1 MGLKIDFHGF
11 LTMIIKLL
19 NAVIEDPNI
28 SKIFMI
34 MNTDSTATVNFMK
47 LLEFKQP
54 DQLKEL
60 NMKLKNKE
68 ISQEYFDMQMTKIQI
83 IELKHLEQLSLVFKL
98 GDWEAIQK
106 HVEFR
111 YKIIRNEL
119 LSNEAK
125 LKEVVSI
132 VKMKNPSLI
141 SQINKAAMISEP
153 YHLRMQERNLNVGAM
168 GGGGAYN

>member
-19 NAVIEDPNI
+19 NAVIEDPSI

-34 MNTDSTATVNFMK
+34 MNTDSTASVNFMK

-68 ISQEYFDMQMTKIQI
+68 VSQEYFDMQITKI
-83 IELKHLEQLSLVFKL
+83 
-98 GDWEAIQK
+98 
-106 HVEFR
+106 
-111 YKIIRNEL
+111 
-119 LSNEAK
+119 
-125 LKEVVSI
+125 
-132 VKMKNPSLI
+132 
-141 SQINKAAMISEP
+141 
-153 YHLRMQERNLNVGAM
+153 
-168 GGGGAYN
+168 

>member
-1 MGLKIDFHGF
+1 M
-11 LTMIIKLL
+11 
-19 NAVIEDPNI
+19 
-28 SKIFMI
+28 
-34 MNTDSTATVNFMK
+34 
-47 LLEFKQP
+47 
-54 DQLKEL
+54 
-60 NMKLKNKE
+60 
-68 ISQEYFDMQMTKIQI
+68 
-83 IELKHLEQLSLVFKL
+83 SLVFKL

>member
-1 MGLKIDFHGF
+1 M
-11 LTMIIKLL
+11 
-19 NAVIEDPNI
+19 
-28 SKIFMI
+28 
-34 MNTDSTATVNFMK
+34 
-47 LLEFKQP
+47 
-54 DQLKEL
+54 
-60 NMKLKNKE
+60 
-68 ISQEYFDMQMTKIQI
+68 

-119 LSNEAK
+119 LSNESK

-153 YHLRMQERNLNVGAM
+153 YHVRMQERNLNVGGM
-168 GGGGAYN
+168 GGGGGGYNQS

>member
-1 MGLKIDFHGF
+1 M
-11 LTMIIKLL
+11 
-19 NAVIEDPNI
+19 
-28 SKIFMI
+28 
-34 MNTDSTATVNFMK
+34 
-47 LLEFKQP
+47 
-54 DQLKEL
+54 
-60 NMKLKNKE
+60 
-68 ISQEYFDMQMTKIQI
+68 
-83 IELKHLEQLSLVFKL
+83 SLVFKL

-125 LKEVVSI
+125 LKEVVNI